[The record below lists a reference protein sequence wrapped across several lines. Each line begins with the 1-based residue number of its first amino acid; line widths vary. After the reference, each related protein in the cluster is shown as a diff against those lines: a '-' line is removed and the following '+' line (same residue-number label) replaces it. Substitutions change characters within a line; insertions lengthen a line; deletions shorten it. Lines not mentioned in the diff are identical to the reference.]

1 MNKPAFASVTH
12 STESDLQSALMSQKT
27 EPSLEEHRE
36 MEKNTAFVKEILEE
50 VLHGKLEKL
59 PSGKIFFQDEV
70 LHQWILEMWL
80 QG

>member
-36 MEKNTAFVKEILEE
+36 MEKNTALVKEILEE
-50 VLHGKLEKL
+50 VITVDKNKFMEEVYQ
-59 PSGKIFFQDEV
+59 KIF
-70 LHQWILEMWL
+70 L
-80 QG
+80 